1 MKSPIGLDTVQSQA
15 LAAELNRLLA
25 SYQILYMNVRGFHW
39 NIRGNQFFELHLKFE
54 EIYNDLLLKVDA
66 LAERILTL
74 DGVPCTASATTSRC
88 PPSPS
93 RRGCDGRACVESLL
107 ESFRELLVA
116 QRRILR
122 QAAEAGDEGTASILS
137 DYAAAGEAGLD
148 AARLPGLMTLGPDAH
163 APARI
168 IVPCCCK
175 PELSLLLSTRL
186 PPDSGGFLYL
196 ICINEKL
203 IGKLNAY

>member
-1 MKSPIGLDTVQSQA
+1 MMKSPIGLDTVQSQA
-15 LAAELNRLLA
+15 LAVELNKLLA

-74 DGVPCTASATTSRC
+74 DGVPMHSFSDYLKVSAI
-88 PPSPS
+88 PEQK
-93 RRGCDGRACVESLL
+93 GLHDGRACVESLL

-116 QRRILR
+116 QRRILG

-137 DYAAAGEAGLD
+137 DY
-148 AARLPGLMTLGPDAH
+148 
-163 APARI
+163 
-168 IVPCCCK
+168 VQQQ
-175 PELSLLLSTRL
+175 
-186 PPDSGGFLYL
+186 
-196 ICINEKL
+196 EKL
-203 IGKLNAY
+203 VWMLRAYLA

>member
-15 LAAELNRLLA
+15 LAAELNKLLA

-74 DGVPCTASATTSRC
+74 DGVPLHSFSDYLKVSAI
-88 PPSPS
+88 PEQK
-93 RRGCDGRACVESLL
+93 GLHDGRACVESLL

-116 QRRILR
+116 QRSILG
-122 QAAEAGDEGTASILS
+122 QAADAGDEGTASILS
-137 DYAAAGEAGLD
+137 DY
-148 AARLPGLMTLGPDAH
+148 
-163 APARI
+163 
-168 IVPCCCK
+168 VQQQ
-175 PELSLLLSTRL
+175 
-186 PPDSGGFLYL
+186 
-196 ICINEKL
+196 EKL
-203 IGKLNAY
+203 VWMLRAYLA

>member
-15 LAAELNRLLA
+15 LAAELNKLLA

-74 DGVPCTASATTSRC
+74 DGVPMHSFSDYLKISAI
-88 PPSPS
+88 PEQK
-93 RRGCDGRACVESLL
+93 GLHDGRACVESLL

-137 DYAAAGEAGLD
+137 DY
-148 AARLPGLMTLGPDAH
+148 
-163 APARI
+163 
-168 IVPCCCK
+168 VQQQ
-175 PELSLLLSTRL
+175 
-186 PPDSGGFLYL
+186 
-196 ICINEKL
+196 EKL
-203 IGKLNAY
+203 VWMLRAYLA

>member
-15 LAAELNRLLA
+15 LAAELNKLLA

-74 DGVPCTASATTSRC
+74 DGVPLHSFSDYLKVPAI
-88 PPSPS
+88 PEQK
-93 RRGCDGRACVESLL
+93 GLHDGRACVESLL

-116 QRRILR
+116 QRRILG
-122 QAAEAGDEGTASILS
+122 QAADAGDEGTASILS
-137 DYAAAGEAGLD
+137 DY
-148 AARLPGLMTLGPDAH
+148 
-163 APARI
+163 
-168 IVPCCCK
+168 VQQQ
-175 PELSLLLSTRL
+175 
-186 PPDSGGFLYL
+186 
-196 ICINEKL
+196 EKL
-203 IGKLNAY
+203 VWMLRAYLA

>member
-39 NIRGNQFFELHLKFE
+39 NIRGHQFFELHLKFE

-74 DGVPCTASATTSRC
+74 DGVPLHSFSDYLNISAI
-88 PPSPS
+88 PEQK
-93 RRGCDGRACVESLL
+93 GLHDGRACIESLL

-116 QRRILR
+116 QRRILG

-137 DYAAAGEAGLD
+137 DY
-148 AARLPGLMTLGPDAH
+148 
-163 APARI
+163 
-168 IVPCCCK
+168 VQQQ
-175 PELSLLLSTRL
+175 
-186 PPDSGGFLYL
+186 
-196 ICINEKL
+196 EKL
-203 IGKLNAY
+203 VWMLRAYLA

>member
-15 LAAELNRLLA
+15 LAAELNKLLA

-74 DGVPCTASATTSRC
+74 DGVPMHSFSDYLKVSAI
-88 PPSPS
+88 PEQK
-93 RRGCDGRACVESLL
+93 GLHDGRACVESLL

-116 QRRILR
+116 QRRILG
-122 QAAEAGDEGTASILS
+122 QAAESGDEGTASILS
-137 DYAAAGEAGLD
+137 DY
-148 AARLPGLMTLGPDAH
+148 
-163 APARI
+163 
-168 IVPCCCK
+168 VQQQ
-175 PELSLLLSTRL
+175 
-186 PPDSGGFLYL
+186 
-196 ICINEKL
+196 EKL
-203 IGKLNAY
+203 VWMLRAYLA

>member
-15 LAAELNRLLA
+15 LAAELNKLLA

-74 DGVPCTASATTSRC
+74 DGVPLPSFSAYLKVSAI
-88 PPSPS
+88 PEQK
-93 RRGCDGRACVESLL
+93 GLHDGRACVESLL

-116 QRRILR
+116 QRRILG
-122 QAAEAGDEGTASILS
+122 QAADAGDEGTAAILS
-137 DYAAAGEAGLD
+137 AY
-148 AARLPGLMTLGPDAH
+148 
-163 APARI
+163 
-168 IVPCCCK
+168 VQQQ
-175 PELSLLLSTRL
+175 
-186 PPDSGGFLYL
+186 
-196 ICINEKL
+196 EKL
-203 IGKLNAY
+203 VWMLRAYLA

>member
-15 LAAELNRLLA
+15 LAAELNKLLA

-74 DGVPCTASATTSRC
+74 DGVPLHSFSDYIKVSTI
-88 PPSPS
+88 PEQK
-93 RRGCDGRACVESLL
+93 GLHDGRACVESLL

-116 QRRILR
+116 QRRILV

-137 DYAAAGEAGLD
+137 DY
-148 AARLPGLMTLGPDAH
+148 
-163 APARI
+163 
-168 IVPCCCK
+168 VQQQ
-175 PELSLLLSTRL
+175 
-186 PPDSGGFLYL
+186 
-196 ICINEKL
+196 EKL
-203 IGKLNAY
+203 VWMLRAYLD

>member
-15 LAAELNRLLA
+15 LAAELNNLLA

-74 DGVPCTASATTSRC
+74 DGVPLHSFSDYIKVSAI
-88 PPSPS
+88 PEQK
-93 RRGCDGRACVESLL
+93 GLHDGRACVESLL

-116 QRRILR
+116 QRRILA

-137 DYAAAGEAGLD
+137 DY
-148 AARLPGLMTLGPDAH
+148 
-163 APARI
+163 
-168 IVPCCCK
+168 VQQQ
-175 PELSLLLSTRL
+175 
-186 PPDSGGFLYL
+186 
-196 ICINEKL
+196 EKL
-203 IGKLNAY
+203 VWMLRAYLD

>member
-39 NIRGNQFFELHLKFE
+39 NIRGHQFFELHLKFE

-74 DGVPCTASATTSRC
+74 DGVPLHSFSDYLNVSAI
-88 PPSPS
+88 PEQK
-93 RRGCDGRACVESLL
+93 GLHDGRACIESLL

-116 QRRILR
+116 QRRILG

-137 DYAAAGEAGLD
+137 DY
-148 AARLPGLMTLGPDAH
+148 
-163 APARI
+163 
-168 IVPCCCK
+168 VQQQ
-175 PELSLLLSTRL
+175 
-186 PPDSGGFLYL
+186 
-196 ICINEKL
+196 EKL
-203 IGKLNAY
+203 VWMLRAYLA

>member
-1 MKSPIGLDTVQSQA
+1 MMKSPIGLDTVQSQA
-15 LAAELNRLLA
+15 LAAELNKLLA

-74 DGVPCTASATTSRC
+74 DGVPLHSFSDYIKVSAI
-88 PPSPS
+88 PEQK
-93 RRGCDGRACVESLL
+93 GLHDGRACVESLL

-116 QRRILR
+116 QRRILA

-137 DYAAAGEAGLD
+137 DY
-148 AARLPGLMTLGPDAH
+148 
-163 APARI
+163 
-168 IVPCCCK
+168 VQQQ
-175 PELSLLLSTRL
+175 
-186 PPDSGGFLYL
+186 
-196 ICINEKL
+196 EKL
-203 IGKLNAY
+203 VWMLRAYLD

>member
-15 LAAELNRLLA
+15 LAAELNNLLA

-74 DGVPCTASATTSRC
+74 DGVPLHSFSDYIQVSAI
-88 PPSPS
+88 PEQK
-93 RRGCDGRACVESLL
+93 GLHDGRACVESLL

-116 QRRILR
+116 QRRILG
-122 QAAEAGDEGTASILS
+122 QAADAGDEGTASILS
-137 DYAAAGEAGLD
+137 DY
-148 AARLPGLMTLGPDAH
+148 
-163 APARI
+163 
-168 IVPCCCK
+168 VQQQ
-175 PELSLLLSTRL
+175 
-186 PPDSGGFLYL
+186 
-196 ICINEKL
+196 EKL
-203 IGKLNAY
+203 VWMLRAYLA

>member
-15 LAAELNRLLA
+15 LAAELNKLLA

-74 DGVPCTASATTSRC
+74 DGVPMHSFSDYLTVSAI
-88 PPSPS
+88 PEKK
-93 RRGCDGRACVESLL
+93 GLHDGRACVESLL

-116 QRRILR
+116 QRHILG

-137 DYAAAGEAGLD
+137 DY
-148 AARLPGLMTLGPDAH
+148 
-163 APARI
+163 
-168 IVPCCCK
+168 VQQQ
-175 PELSLLLSTRL
+175 
-186 PPDSGGFLYL
+186 
-196 ICINEKL
+196 EKL
-203 IGKLNAY
+203 VWMLRAYLA

>member
-15 LAAELNRLLA
+15 LAAELNKLLA

-74 DGVPCTASATTSRC
+74 DGVPMHSFSDYLKVSAI
-88 PPSPS
+88 PEQK
-93 RRGCDGRACVESLL
+93 GLHDGRACVESLL

-116 QRRILR
+116 QRRILG
-122 QAAEAGDEGTASILS
+122 QAGDAGDEGTASILS
-137 DYAAAGEAGLD
+137 DY
-148 AARLPGLMTLGPDAH
+148 
-163 APARI
+163 
-168 IVPCCCK
+168 VQQQ
-175 PELSLLLSTRL
+175 
-186 PPDSGGFLYL
+186 
-196 ICINEKL
+196 EKL
-203 IGKLNAY
+203 VWMLRAYLA

>member
-1 MKSPIGLDTVQSQA
+1 MKSPIGLDTAQSQA
-15 LAAELNRLLA
+15 LAAELNKLLA

-74 DGVPCTASATTSRC
+74 DGVPMHSFSDYLKVSAI
-88 PPSPS
+88 PEQK
-93 RRGCDGRACVESLL
+93 GLHDGRACVESLL

-116 QRRILR
+116 QRRILC

-137 DYAAAGEAGLD
+137 GY
-148 AARLPGLMTLGPDAH
+148 
-163 APARI
+163 
-168 IVPCCCK
+168 VQQQ
-175 PELSLLLSTRL
+175 
-186 PPDSGGFLYL
+186 
-196 ICINEKL
+196 EKL
-203 IGKLNAY
+203 VWMLRAYLA

>member
-15 LAAELNRLLA
+15 LAAELNKLLA

-74 DGVPCTASATTSRC
+74 DGVPLHSFSDYLKVSAI
-88 PPSPS
+88 PEQK
-93 RRGCDGRACVESLL
+93 GLHDGRVCVESLL

-116 QRRILR
+116 QRRILG
-122 QAAEAGDEGTASILS
+122 QAADAGDEGTASILS
-137 DYAAAGEAGLD
+137 DY
-148 AARLPGLMTLGPDAH
+148 
-163 APARI
+163 
-168 IVPCCCK
+168 VQQQ
-175 PELSLLLSTRL
+175 
-186 PPDSGGFLYL
+186 
-196 ICINEKL
+196 EKL
-203 IGKLNAY
+203 VWMLRAYLA

>member
-15 LAAELNRLLA
+15 LAAELNKLLA

-74 DGVPCTASATTSRC
+74 DGVPLHSFSDYLKVSAI
-88 PPSPS
+88 PEQK
-93 RRGCDGRACVESLL
+93 GLHDGRACVESLL

-116 QRRILR
+116 QRRIL
-122 QAAEAGDEGTASILS
+122 GDRKS
-137 DYAAAGEAGLD
+137 
-148 AARLPGLMTLGPDAH
+148 
-163 APARI
+163 
-168 IVPCCCK
+168 VV
-175 PELSLLLSTRL
+175 
-186 PPDSGGFLYL
+186 
-196 ICINEKL
+196 
-203 IGKLNAY
+203 

>member
-15 LAAELNRLLA
+15 LAAELNKLLA

-74 DGVPCTASATTSRC
+74 DGVPMHRFSDYLKVSAI
-88 PPSPS
+88 PEQK
-93 RRGCDGRACVESLL
+93 GLHDGRACVESLL

-116 QRRILR
+116 QRRILG

-137 DYAAAGEAGLD
+137 DY
-148 AARLPGLMTLGPDAH
+148 
-163 APARI
+163 
-168 IVPCCCK
+168 VQQQ
-175 PELSLLLSTRL
+175 
-186 PPDSGGFLYL
+186 
-196 ICINEKL
+196 EKL
-203 IGKLNAY
+203 VWMLRAYLA

>member
-15 LAAELNRLLA
+15 LAAELNKLLA

-74 DGVPCTASATTSRC
+74 DGVPMHSFSDYLKVSAI
-88 PPSPS
+88 PEQK
-93 RRGCDGRACVESLL
+93 GLHDGRACVESLL
-107 ESFRELLVA
+107 DSFRELLVA
-116 QRRILR
+116 QRRILG

-137 DYAAAGEAGLD
+137 DY
-148 AARLPGLMTLGPDAH
+148 
-163 APARI
+163 
-168 IVPCCCK
+168 VQQQ
-175 PELSLLLSTRL
+175 
-186 PPDSGGFLYL
+186 
-196 ICINEKL
+196 EKL
-203 IGKLNAY
+203 VWMLRAYLA

>member
-15 LAAELNRLLA
+15 LAAELNKLLA

-74 DGVPCTASATTSRC
+74 DGVPMHSFSDYLKVSAI
-88 PPSPS
+88 PEQK
-93 RRGCDGRACVESLL
+93 GLHDGRACVESLL

-116 QRRILR
+116 QRHILG

-137 DYAAAGEAGLD
+137 DY
-148 AARLPGLMTLGPDAH
+148 
-163 APARI
+163 
-168 IVPCCCK
+168 VQQQ
-175 PELSLLLSTRL
+175 
-186 PPDSGGFLYL
+186 
-196 ICINEKL
+196 EKL
-203 IGKLNAY
+203 VWMLRAYLA

>member
-1 MKSPIGLDTVQSQA
+1 MKSPIGLDTAQSQA
-15 LAAELNRLLA
+15 LAAELNKLLA

-74 DGVPCTASATTSRC
+74 DGVPMHSFSEYLKVSAI
-88 PPSPS
+88 PEQK
-93 RRGCDGRACVESLL
+93 GLHDGRDCVESLL

-116 QRRILR
+116 QRRILG

-137 DYAAAGEAGLD
+137 DY
-148 AARLPGLMTLGPDAH
+148 
-163 APARI
+163 
-168 IVPCCCK
+168 VQQQ
-175 PELSLLLSTRL
+175 
-186 PPDSGGFLYL
+186 
-196 ICINEKL
+196 EKL
-203 IGKLNAY
+203 VWMLRAYLA

>member
-15 LAAELNRLLA
+15 LAAELNKLLA

-74 DGVPCTASATTSRC
+74 DGAPLHSFSDYIQVSAI
-88 PPSPS
+88 PEQK
-93 RRGCDGRACVESLL
+93 GLHDGRACVESLL

-116 QRRILR
+116 QRRILG

-137 DYAAAGEAGLD
+137 DY
-148 AARLPGLMTLGPDAH
+148 
-163 APARI
+163 
-168 IVPCCCK
+168 VQQQ
-175 PELSLLLSTRL
+175 
-186 PPDSGGFLYL
+186 
-196 ICINEKL
+196 EKL
-203 IGKLNAY
+203 VWMLRAYLA